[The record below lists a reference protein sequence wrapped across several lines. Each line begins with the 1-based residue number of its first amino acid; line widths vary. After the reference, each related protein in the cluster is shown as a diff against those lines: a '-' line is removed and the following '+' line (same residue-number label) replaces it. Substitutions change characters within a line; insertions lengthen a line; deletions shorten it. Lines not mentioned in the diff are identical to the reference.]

1 LRDLYLALSTLAF
14 GELAYFL
21 FFSQGSVMGATD
33 RHVPRVHIP
42 GISLASSKSE
52 LFFECVMFAL
62 FAVVTLAVR
71 RGSMGRLLIATRD
84 SQAACA
90 TLGANLTL
98 TKLVLFASSA
108 GIAGVGGALWGG
120 VETEVNSNNFLF
132 QLSLSLVLLVYIW
145 GISAPSGALL
155 AGLSLSV
162 AFPQLAPHLPARW
175 SQIGLVLTGLGA
187 MSVARYPNGTVG
199 RISDAWQQI
208 RSRLAERTGLPPSP
222 RPASSWAAADSYPAP
237 AGAARNGEVRDLVPA
252 ADR

>member
-1 LRDLYLALSTLAF
+1 
-14 GELAYFL
+14 
-21 FFSQGSVMGATD
+21 
-33 RHVPRVHIP
+33 
-42 GISLASSKSE
+42 
-52 LFFECVMFAL
+52 
-62 FAVVTLAVR
+62 
-71 RGSMGRLLIATRD
+71 MGRLLIATRD

-145 GISAPSGALL
+145 GISSPSGALL
-155 AGLSLSV
+155 AGLSLSA

-175 SQIGLVLTGLGA
+175 SQIGLILTGLGA

-199 RISDAWQQI
+199 RISDAWQRI
-208 RSRLAERTGLPPSP
+208 RATFGE
-222 RPASSWAAADSYPAP
+222 AAAGSASPGAGSAWPSGDVYPVP
-237 AGAARNGEVRDLVPA
+237 VGAARNGEVRDLVPA